1 MKEATKS
8 IQAIVN
14 FEKPLSYDGILRLLS
29 EAIKECNEIFEKRW
43 RALPLI
49 RRIFMRRDIY
59 YVYSDKRMY
68 CSYDGKAPMKFY
80 NYTLDVHEF
89 PDAKYENRY
98 LIAICGI
105 RDYLL
110 YFNVIPGIAEENQF
124 GTLIS
129 EYESVNCIT
138 IKANRKSEPKWR
150 CVQTDF
156 LEMLV
161 PIIERINQEKIE
173 AII

>member
-43 RALPLI
+43 HNLPLI
-49 RRIFMRRDIY
+49 KRIFMRRDIY
-59 YVYSDKRMY
+59 YVYSDMRMY

-80 NYTLDVHEF
+80 NYILDAHEF

-98 LIAICGI
+98 LIAICGV

-138 IKANRKSEPKWR
+138 IKANRKSESKWR

-161 PIIERINQEKIE
+161 PIIERINQEKF
-173 AII
+173 